1 MRDNIYLLIIMFLLV
16 FIWAGFEDTT
26 KQALLLKECYVMK
39 NFYFKQTKNKNI
51 FQKVPFTDLVK
62 GDIFKIIADPAS
74 YDLTK
79 DITYIIVDND
89 GNYNELH

>member
-1 MRDNIYLLIIMFLLV
+1 
-16 FIWAGFEDTT
+16 
-26 KQALLLKECYVMK
+26 MK